1 MDPEKMPT
9 MPETT
14 PEEEEGKSEELKEEV
29 MDAPIDDVINAV
41 MDLPVKDLQQLYTA
55 IGEVIKW
62 KKKEPKPEEEPASE
76 FNAQEMA
83 RSFM

>member
-9 MPETT
+9 MPEVT
-14 PEEEEGKSEELKEEV
+14 PAKAEGDAEELKEDV
-29 MDAPIDDVINAV
+29 MDASIDEIIDAV

-55 IGEVIKW
+55 IGEVIKG
-62 KKKEPKPEEEPASE
+62 KKKETKPEEEPASE
-76 FNAQEMA
+76 FNPEDMA